1 MKKLPNDARYG
12 KLLATSEATKE
23 NAMSST
29 NEPSSGQF
37 ALLKTR
43 RFLPFFLTQALGALN
58 DNVFK
63 NALMLIMLYS
73 AADALPWDMNL
84 VMNLAALLFILPFFI
99 FSASAGDLADRIEK
113 SRLIR
118 FTKLAEIVIMLL
130 AMVAFWFEQYL
141 MLLGILF
148 LMGTQSAFFGPVKY
162 AILPQLVKHKEL
174 IGANALVEMGTF
186 LAILA
191 GTITGGILAG
201 REGAGLDQAWIG
213 VSACIIPLACIGYFV
228 SRQIPSVPLTSAP
241 STTPAPRWKF
251 RPISQTINAIKIARQ
266 ERSIF
271 LSIMAIS
278 WFWFLGASYLTQFPS
293 FAKNYLG
300 GDQSVVT
307 LLLVAF
313 SVGVAVGSLLC
324 ERLSGNQIELGIVPI
339 GSIGLTI
346 FGIDLFFASPQIL
359 PETVLGLTAFL
370 EQSYAWRVLID
381 LTFIG
386 AFGGFFIVP
395 LYALLQSRA
404 KESERAKV
412 IAANNIFNAL
422 FMVASAIA
430 GIVFLTIMELTIPQY
445 FFTISVMNVVVAI
458 YVYRQ
463 LPEFVLR
470 FFIWILGHTVYRM
483 QHKGL
488 DHIPET
494 GPAVLVCN
502 HVSFV
507 DSMLIAGAV
516 RRPLRF
522 VMDRRIYNSFGMNW
536 LFKMALTIPICAK
549 AEDEE
554 VYENAF
560 TAIKQVLEDGEVL
573 CIFPEGKLTRDGNIN
588 LFKAGINRI
597 IEASPVPV
605 VPMAIQGLWGS
616 FFSYH
621 GDKVLKRTAKRF
633 WSKITLIADAPI
645 APEQATAENLELKVR
660 ELRGEFK

>member
-1 MKKLPNDARYG
+1 
-12 KLLATSEATKE
+12 
-23 NAMSST
+23 MSADHS
-29 NEPSSGQF
+29 QF

-63 NALMLIMLYS
+63 NALMLIMLFA

-84 VMNLAALLFILPFFI
+84 VMNLAAGLFILPFFI

-118 FTKLAEIVIMLL
+118 YTKLAEIAIMVL
-130 AMVAFWFEQYL
+130 ATVAFYFDQYL

-162 AILPQLVKHKEL
+162 AILPQLIQPKEL
-174 IGANALVEMGTF
+174 IGGNALVEMGTF

-201 REGAGLDQAWIG
+201 LDQAWIG
-213 VSACIIPLACIGYFV
+213 VSACVIPLACVGYLI
-228 SRQIPSVPLTSAP
+228 SRQIPAVPLTNSS
-241 STTPAPRWKF
+241 STGEKWQF
-251 RPISQTINAIKIARQ
+251 RPVSQTIKAIKISRK

-293 FAKNYLG
+293 FAKTYLG
-300 GDQSVVT
+300 GDNTVVT
-307 LLLVAF
+307 ALLVAF
-313 SVGVAVGSLLC
+313 SVGVAIGSLMC

-346 FGIDLFFASPQIL
+346 FGIDLFFASPNVVPDTL
-359 PETVLGLTAFL
+359 LGLSAFL
-370 EQSYAWRVLID
+370 DQPYAWRVLID
-381 LTFIG
+381 LSFIG
-386 AFGGFFIVP
+386 MFGGFFIVP

-404 KESERAKV
+404 DESERAKV

-422 FMVASAIA
+422 FMVASAIT
-430 GIVFLTIMELTIPQY
+430 GIVFLTVMELTIPQY
-445 FFTISVMNVVVAI
+445 FFCISVMNVVVAI
-458 YVYRQ
+458 YVYSQ

-470 FFIWILGHTVYRM
+470 FAIWLLGHTIYRVNH
-483 QHKGL
+483 QGL
-488 DHIPET
+488 DNIPET
-494 GPAVLVCN
+494 GAAVLVCN

-507 DSMLIAGAV
+507 DSLIIGGAV

-522 VMDRRIYNSFGMNW
+522 VMDRRIYNAFGLHW
-536 LFKMALTIPICAK
+536 FFKTAKTIPICPK
-549 AEDEE
+549 AEDPQVFEDAFKSIKE
-554 VYENAF
+554 VLA
-560 TAIKQVLEDGEVL
+560 DGEVL

-588 LFKAGINRI
+588 QFKGGIDKI
-597 IEASPVPV
+597 IQASPVPV
-605 VPMAIQGLWGS
+605 IPMVLQGLWGS
-616 FFSYH
+616 FFSHH
-621 GDKVLKRTAKRF
+621 GNKVLKRTAKRF
-633 WSKITLIADAPI
+633 WSKINI
-645 APEQATAENLELKVR
+645 TAEPAIAAEAVSAAMLEEKIR
-660 ELRGEFK
+660 AMRGEVK